1 MNKGY
6 NRKEVLYRMF
16 NVIDS
21 CVNED
26 QLFVAMDYCRLLYKR
41 NPYKK
46 DIIFFENFLTDL
58 FYYKIKSF
66 Y

>member
-6 NRKEVLYRMF
+6 NRKDVLYRMF

-26 QLFVAMDYCRLLYKR
+26 QLFVAMDYCRLFYKR
-41 NPYKK
+41 NPYK

-58 FYYKIKSF
+58 FYKKLKSF